1 MCKVREITFSGPSAA
16 ERGQEVRY
24 ITERAVFAL
33 IHGIVTMI
41 EIAEGFDPE
50 ADVVA
55 HMGFRP
61 AISPNLR
68 SIDPVVFASGTMGLR
83 ERLAGGDQ

>member
-1 MCKVREITFSGPSAA
+1 VTFSGPLAV

-33 IHGIVTMI
+33 RDGRVTMI
-41 EIAEGFDPE
+41 EIAPGFDPE
-50 ADVVA
+50 ADVIA

-61 AISPNLR
+61 AVAPDLGT
-68 SIDPVVFASGTMGLR
+68 IDPTVYSPGTMGLR
-83 ERLAGGDQ
+83 RRLLEEDR